1 VLLTPTSDIP
11 KRAKRFAEALL
22 RIESGENRG
31 VLSGLAYELA
41 RARPSAETYRDLLA
55 LKMPVQEISLIGGN
69 VKVLVATLGRWLIL
83 WSMSLART
91 GPVAPEWID
100 SPWSAPTNRSESTLT

>member
-1 VLLTPTSDIP
+1 
-11 KRAKRFAEALL
+11 
-22 RIESGENRG
+22 
-31 VLSGLAYELA
+31 
-41 RARPSAETYRDLLA
+41 
-55 LKMPVQEISLIGGN
+55 MPVQEISLIGGN
-69 VKVLVATLGRWLIL
+69 VKVLAATLGRWLIL